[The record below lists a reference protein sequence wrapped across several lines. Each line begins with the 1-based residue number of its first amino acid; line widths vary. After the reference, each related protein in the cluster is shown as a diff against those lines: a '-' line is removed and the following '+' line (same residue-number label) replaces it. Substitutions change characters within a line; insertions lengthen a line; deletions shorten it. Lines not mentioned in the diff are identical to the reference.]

1 MNNEEKRVS
10 FAEFL
15 NSIKPF
21 TVGQMREAL
30 EGLADETQILFGI
43 PEDLDTRGDWFNVSQ
58 KYERPDLN
66 DEYLALT
73 FFLSDDYDS
82 RQF

>member
-1 MNNEEKRVS
+1 MNDKMS

-15 NSIKPF
+15 NSIQPF
-21 TVGQMREAL
+21 TVGQMKEAIAGL
-30 EGLADETQILFGI
+30 EDDTQILFGI
-43 PEDLDTRGDWFNVSQ
+43 PENFDTKSDWFNVSQ
-58 KYERPDLN
+58 KYERPDSN

>member
-1 MNNEEKRVS
+1 MNEKMS

-15 NSIKPF
+15 NSIRPF
-21 TVGQMREAL
+21 TVGQMKEAIAGL
-30 EGLADETQILFGI
+30 EDDTQILFGI
-43 PEDLDTRGDWFNVSQ
+43 PQDLETRSDWFNVSQ
-58 KYERPDLN
+58 KYERPDVN

>member
-1 MNNEEKRVS
+1 MNQKMS

-15 NSIKPF
+15 NSIQPF
-21 TVGQMREAL
+21 TVGQMKEAL
-30 EGLADETQILFGI
+30 AGLPDDTQILFGI
-43 PEDLDTRGDWFNVSQ
+43 PEDLDTKSDWFNVSQ
-58 KYERPDLN
+58 KYERPDTN
-66 DEYLALT
+66 EEYLALT

>member
-1 MNNEEKRVS
+1 MNEKMS

-15 NSIKPF
+15 NSIQPF
-21 TVGQMREAL
+21 TVGQMKEAL
-30 EGLADETQILFGI
+30 AGLSDDTQILFGI
-43 PEDLDTRGDWFNVSQ
+43 PEDLDTKSDWFNVSQ
-58 KYERPDLN
+58 KYERPDTN
-66 DEYLALT
+66 EEYLALT

>member
-1 MNNEEKRVS
+1 MNEKMS

-15 NSIKPF
+15 NSIQPF
-21 TVGQMREAL
+21 TVGQMKEAL
-30 EGLADETQILFGI
+30 AGLPDETQILFGI
-43 PEDLDTRGDWFNVSQ
+43 PEDLDTKSDWFNVSQ
-58 KYERPDLN
+58 KYERPDTN
-66 DEYLALT
+66 EEYLALT

>member
-1 MNNEEKRVS
+1 MNDKMS

-15 NSIKPF
+15 NSIRPF
-21 TVGQMREAL
+21 TVGQMKEAIAGL
-30 EGLADETQILFGI
+30 EDNTQILFGV
-43 PEDLDTRGDWFNVSQ
+43 PVGTNLNSDWFNVSQ
-58 KYERPDLN
+58 DYKRPDLD

>member
-1 MNNEEKRVS
+1 MKEEKKVS
-10 FAEFL
+10 FAEYL

-21 TVGQMREAL
+21 TVGQMREAIASL
-30 EGLADETQILFGI
+30 SDDTQILFGI
-43 PEDLDTRGDWFNVSQ
+43 PSGVDTNSDWFNVSQ
-58 KYERPDLN
+58 DYKRPDLD

>member
-1 MNNEEKRVS
+1 MNDKMS

-15 NSIKPF
+15 NSIQPF
-21 TVGQMREAL
+21 TVGQMKEAIAGL
-30 EGLADETQILFGI
+30 EDDTQILFGI
-43 PEDLDTRGDWFNVSQ
+43 PDNFDTKSDWFNVSQ
-58 KYERPDLN
+58 KYERPDVN

>member
-1 MNNEEKRVS
+1 MNDKMS
-10 FAEFL
+10 FAQFL
-15 NSIKPF
+15 NSIQPF
-21 TVGQMREAL
+21 TVGQMKEAIAGL
-30 EGLADETQILFGI
+30 EDDTQILFGI
-43 PEDLDTRGDWFNVSQ
+43 PENFDTKSDWFNVSQ
-58 KYERPDLN
+58 KYERPDSN